1 QCVLHYMVG
10 SKEGV
15 SGVTRDVIE
24 VLSHSGL
31 IKPGDIEQY
40 ITPAGFQFL
49 LLDMSSQVWFFML
62 QYLDIVESRGLDL
75 VESLSFLFQ
84 LGFSSLGKDYSTE
97 GMTET
102 HLRFLQHL
110 RELGLVYQRKRK
122 SQRYYPTMLAINLAT
137 GASTRGVDSNMPGYI
152 VVETNSRVYA
162 YTDSSL
168 QVALLALFCEM
179 VYRFPNLAVA
189 NITRDS
195 VREALSR
202 GITADQMIHFLRSHA
217 HPQLQAKKPVL
228 PPTVSDQIQLW
239 ELERDRFKFTDGVLY
254 NQFLSQSDF
263 ELLRDY
269 ARDLG
274 VLMWENPRS
283 RMMVVDRS
291 GHDEVKRFWKRH
303 K

>member
-1 QCVLHYMVG
+1 MVG

-15 SGVTRDVIE
+15 SGVSRDVIE
-24 VLSHSGL
+24 ILSHSGL
-31 IKPGDIEQY
+31 MKKSKPGEIEQY

-49 LLDMSSQVWFFML
+49 LLDLASQVWFFML
-62 QYLDIVESRGLDL
+62 QYLDTAESRGLDL

-137 GASTRGVDSNMPGYI
+137 GASKRGADTNMPGYI

-303 K
+303 KHD